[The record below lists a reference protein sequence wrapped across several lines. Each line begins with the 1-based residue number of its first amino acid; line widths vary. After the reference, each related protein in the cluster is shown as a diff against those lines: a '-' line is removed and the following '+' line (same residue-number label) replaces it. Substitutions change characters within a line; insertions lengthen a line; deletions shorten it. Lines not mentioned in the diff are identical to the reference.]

1 MENKTTTT
9 KEDQELEILIAMEDS
24 LLKASQ
30 LARCY
35 ELAFDLR
42 SSVVFIMNLWKEFH
56 GEPHRMA
63 KEFGL

>member
-1 MENKTTTT
+1 METNKTI
-9 KEDQELEILIAMEDS
+9 KQQDQELEILIAMEDS

-63 KEFGL
+63 KELGL

>member
-1 MENKTTTT
+1 MENNT
-9 KEDQELEILIAMEDS
+9 KQQDQKLEILIAMEDS

-35 ELAFDLR
+35 ELAFDLK

-56 GEPHRMA
+56 GKPHPMA
-63 KEFGL
+63 KEFGLK